1 MNERELLIDFFLHL
15 RNNGENNIGMT
26 IQEFVDDYLK
36 TKTKENET
44 KKS

>member
-1 MNERELLIDFFLHL
+1 MTDRELLIDFFLHF

-26 IQEFVDDYLK
+26 IEEFVDDYLK
-36 TKTKENET
+36 TKTKENGT